1 MTLTINFYDG
11 NGNLF
16 RPQSSLDTSK
26 FKNSAIENKQVKDNL
41 AVAKSIWE
49 NRLDAKGTVDVKIQ
63 VLFGDLTKTPTI
75 YNLGETSPVEYSIT
89 YAQFQQKLLEVA
101 QTSNDAVALA
111 ALRKI
116 KSYDVLEFTAP
127 NNFSEK
133 TLNLATVKITK
144 ANAKALGLNITGIGV
159 GFDATIVM
167 NDSLPAGLSW
177 DYTLSDDKNSPFNQ
191 SKKDFVGSFAHEVGH
206 ALGFASNSK
215 AFGINNQPISP
226 PPIPLILDLFKFSPG
241 KNLTPN
247 IVDYDVRNPGRGIQK
262 IFSID
267 GGTTPEEKF
276 GDGTIGDPDHWL
288 GPVRNKRRISPGLM
302 DPFTLPRTDPLADVN
317 RNDLTMATNPIPG
330 RVVPGQFDRIKKL
343 DLIAFDVMGYNP
355 KQSGVIS
362 KAAGKPKP
370 PAKIGTTLDK
380 IAVKGYKG
388 TEFDDILGIEQANST
403 TVSGLGG
410 YDSITGTPLKD
421 TFYGGNEDDT
431 LYGYGGGDLLFGEAG
446 DDSIEGGI
454 GNDSLYGGLG
464 EDFIDGGDGDETEI
478 QGNEG
483 NDVLFGGNGNDK
495 ILGGADDDN
504 IFGEAGNDDL
514 SGGDGEDFLYGDD
527 GNDKLAGGE
536 GNDLLD
542 GGAGADTLSGNNG
555 DDVYIID
562 NIGDSII
569 GETATSGLDGVESSV
584 SINLPNE
591 IEDLTLVGTGN
602 ITGGGNSSDNILLG
616 NDQKNILNGLN
627 GDDIIYGAGGDDT
640 LKGGLGNDYLDG
652 SIDPTSVT
660 NKTDGNIPPA
670 VTDSGIDRLEGG
682 SGNDTYFITAGDLVI
697 ENIGEGTDT
706 VIAGASYVMP
716 ANIENLELTDNGVI
730 NDAVI
735 DRPIGFASRSGTFMD
750 NLLDRAQTSLS
761 SGNPE
766 LKSASSETETIAEN
780 PDASNINATGN
791 SLSNSIVGSS
801 GRNQLLGLEGDDNLD
816 GGGGNDLI
824 EGDSGNDTLGGG
836 AGNDEISGGRGQDSL
851 KGGTGDDG
859 LEGNRGDDRLFGGAG
874 EDSLDGGQGQDILD
888 GEDGDDLLEGGKGA
902 DRLSGANGNDSLR
915 GGHGADYLNGGDGED
930 LLEGESG
937 SDNLEGG
944 LGYDQIYGG
953 QGDDQLLGNNG
964 DDYLNGN
971 SGNDYLI
978 GGEGADT
985 VFGGRGLDVL
995 LAGGGDHLT
1004 GGRDSDLFIISIFSP
1019 TVNIV
1024 NDFQLSEDRFSLESF
1039 NPSQGQLKISQ
1050 QESDTLITVE
1060 GRQVA
1065 LLVDVNAQSFSQG
1078 TGLWGTD

>member
-1 MTLTINFYDG
+1 MTLTINFYDE
-11 NGNLF
+11 NNNLF

-26 FKNSAIENKQVKDNL
+26 FKNSISEDKQVKDNL
-41 AVAKSIWE
+41 AAAKSIWE
-49 NRLDAKGTVDVKIQ
+49 NRLDAKDTIDIKIQ
-63 VLFGDLTKTPTI
+63 VLFKNLTKSSD
-75 YNLGETSPVEYSIT
+75 NFSLGESSAVEYIYP
-89 YAQFQQKLLEVA
+89 YAQFQQKLLSVA
-101 QTSNDAVALA
+101 QTNNDALALA
-111 ALRKI
+111 TLKKI
-116 KSYDVLEFTAP
+116 KSYDTLEFT
-127 NNFSEK
+127 NNSVFEPK
-133 TLNLATVKITK
+133 TLNLENVTVAK
-144 ANAKALGLNITGIGV
+144 ANAKALGINVGNL
-159 GFDATIVM
+159 GFDGTILM
-167 NDSLPAGLSW
+167 NSNLPSRFSW
-177 DYTLSDDKNSPFNQ
+177 DYTLSDDKNSPFSQ
-191 SKKDFVGSFAHEVGH
+191 KKKDFISTFTHEIGH
-206 ALGFASNSK
+206 ILGFTSNSSAVDVNK
-215 AFGINNQPISP
+215 KPISP
-226 PPIPLILDLFKFSPG
+226 PLSPQVLDLFKF
-241 KNLTPN
+241 
-247 IVDYDVRNPGRGIQK
+247 NPGRRFTPSNVDYNK
-262 IFSID
+262 INPGTLKSFSID
-267 GGTTPEEKF
+267 GGITPEDYF
-276 GDGTIGDPDHWL
+276 GDGTKSDPNHWR
-288 GPVRNKRRISPGLM
+288 GTSRVTDENGNTIISKSRLSRGLM
-302 DPFTLPRTDPLADVN
+302 DAFSLPRTDPLADVN
-317 RNDLTMATNPIPG
+317 RNDLTDATNPIPG

-431 LYGYGGGDLLFGEAG
+431 LYGYDGGDLLFGEAG
-446 DDSIEGGI
+446 DDSIEGGL

-464 EDFIDGGDGDETEI
+464 EDFIDGGDGDEIEI

-514 SGGDGEDFLYGDD
+514 SGGDAQDFLYGDD

-542 GGAGADTLSGNNG
+542 GGTGADTLSGNNG

-616 NDQKNILNGLN
+616 NDQKNILNGLS

-824 EGDSGNDTLGGG
+824 EGDSGNDTLSGG

-859 LEGNRGDDRLFGGAG
+859 LEGDRGDDRLFGGAG

-888 GEDGDDLLEGGKGA
+888 GEDSDDLLEGGKGA

-944 LGYDQIYGG
+944 LGYD
-953 QGDDQLLGNNG
+953 LM
-964 DDYLNGN
+964 
-971 SGNDYLI
+971 
-978 GGEGADT
+978 A
-985 VFGGRGLDVL
+985 
-995 LAGGGDHLT
+995 LT
-1004 GGRDSDLFIISIFSP
+1004 
-1019 TVNIV
+1019 
-1024 NDFQLSEDRFSLESF
+1024 
-1039 NPSQGQLKISQ
+1039 
-1050 QESDTLITVE
+1050 
-1060 GRQVA
+1060 
-1065 LLVDVNAQSFSQG
+1065 
-1078 TGLWGTD
+1078 